1 MDPVTRTS
9 HRRSFEEETA
19 QSCQPKSQVGPSARQ
34 VAAAQR
40 AAVGGA
46 GGAAHLGKAAAAE
59 VAAHVFEAGAEAL
72 TTTAARGLM
81 AIGWVAAAPGYV
93 AYEHLHVLYKAIEE
107 GDELKDAH
115 ARDAINLAFV
125 WAASKNLPPG
135 YVQRM
140 MHEYRAVSGEHGG
153 ASKLLTRM
161 MVDDGKWQAIKSEAE
176 QRVQGAR
183 SLARKQGIETPQKLA
198 NRLNKDPVFARAYN
212 SDLAVRHGVDSVVY
226 EGPRPKRAH

>member
-1 MDPVTRTS
+1 MDPVTRTR

-19 QSCQPKSQVGPSARQ
+19 ESRQPKSQVGPSARQ

-40 AAVGGA
+40 AAVGG
-46 GGAAHLGKAAAAE
+46 GGAASLGKTAAAE
-59 VAAHVFEAGAEAL
+59 VTAQVFEVGAEAL
-72 TTTAARGLM
+72 ATTAGRGLM
-81 AIGWVAAAPGYV
+81 AIGWVAAAPIYV
-93 AYEHLHVLYKAIEE
+93 AYKHLDALYKAIQE

-161 MVDDGKWQAIKSEAE
+161 MVDDGNWQAIKSEAE

-226 EGPRPKRAH
+226 EGPRAKRAH